1 MKRVGEMI
9 YSLRC
14 EKNIP
19 QKKLA
24 RGILS
29 VAELSRI
36 ENGTKEASSLVLETL
51 LQRLGKSLDRLEYMV
66 SSDEYHEI
74 CLKEMIRQALACED
88 YDVVE
93 VLLEE
98 YEEYEL
104 NSSVLCRQFAMQV
117 KAIVEYVKTRDTK
130 QCYEKLRSA
139 LELTYT
145 GWDNDKKEEVYLC
158 TQEIQILLAMYYIQL
173 MEQNISGDK
182 IEELVQYI
190 DAHYTEKKERA
201 KIYPQAA
208 WLAGRAA
215 YADGDF
221 GKAYKFYQLGEKC
234 LAENGVLVLMSK
246 ILEDEKR
253 CLEKLGRQEEV
264 TKKEKERKAIEFL
277 YECVNKKMTTED
289 ILFFVLKSHQG
300 EVVVSNEL
308 LRELREAKGLSQEQ
322 VSEGVCTQETLCR
335 IETQKRA
342 PKRKTVREIFE
353 KLDYDR
359 QFFQGYVVSD
369 DYYAYELVGAINE
382 NWYKKN
388 NEEAYRL
395 LAELEGMLD
404 LSIPINRQYVEHG
417 KLQRKV
423 EEGEMSREEAVEEL
437 KCLLRYT
444 MKDYVDRIYRTPT
457 RQEFIIIN
465 HMAICLKKLG
475 RMEEAEKV
483 YQQVINCYEKNSV
496 DASGHMASQF
506 LLYINYVGLLEEE
519 NKIIEA
525 KEVGW
530 QGLDFMLDCQKGAV
544 AASLLSNIACVYEKM
559 LLEEEKKFGIT
570 CLQMCYVLMLLY
582 QHEKDAEKVSL
593 YYKHKYRTTID

>member
-74 CLKEMIRQALACED
+74 CLKEMVRQALACED

-117 KAIVEYVKTRDTK
+117 KAIVEYIKTRDTR
-130 QCYEKLRSA
+130 QCYCKLRNA

-158 TQEIQILLAMYYIQL
+158 TQEIQILLGMYYIRL
-173 MEQNISGDK
+173 MEQSISRDK
-182 IEELVQYI
+182 IEELVKYI
-190 DAHYTEKKERA
+190 GAHYTEKTERA
-201 KIYPQAA
+201 KIFPQAA

-221 GKAYKFYQLGEKC
+221 GKAYNFYQLGEEC

-246 ILEDEKR
+246 ILEDEKC
-253 CLEKLGRQEEV
+253 CLEKLGHLEEI
-264 TKKEKERKAIEFL
+264 TKKEKELKAIEFL
-277 YECVNKKMTTED
+277 YECVNKKMATED

-335 IETQKRA
+335 IETQKRT
-342 PKRKTVREIFE
+342 PKRKTVREIFD

-382 NWYKKN
+382 SWYKKN

-395 LAELEGMLD
+395 LAELEKMLD
-404 LSIPINRQYVEHG
+404 LSIPINRQYVEHQ
-417 KLQRKV
+417 KIQRKMK
-423 EEGEMSREEAVEEL
+423 EENTRRETQLEEL
-437 KCLLRYT
+437 EKVLGYT
-444 MKDYVDRIYRTPT
+444 MKDFQGWLYRGISRT
-457 RQEFIIIN
+457 EFVIIN
-465 HMAICLKKLG
+465 HMAFCLKRLG
-475 RMEEAEKV
+475 RMEEAETL
-483 YQQVINCYEKNSV
+483 YRQVLERYRNDTI
-496 DASGHMASQF
+496 DAGNHATTKF
-506 LLYINYVGLLEEE
+506 LLYTNFVGLLEEE
-519 NKIIEA
+519 NKVDEAEELGWEGII
-525 KEVGW
+525 
-530 QGLDFMLDCQKGAV
+530 FMLNCQRGDA
-544 AASLLSNIACVYEKM
+544 AASLLANIGCVYEKIM
-559 LLEEEKKFGIT
+559 EKEKAEVCFRN
-570 CLQMCYVLMLLY
+570 CYYLMRLY
-582 QHEKDAEKVSL
+582 HHFKDASRMQK
-593 YYKHKYRTTID
+593 YYKDRFGVSID